1 MLGETLGGR
10 YQIMQELGAGGFG
23 KTYLARDTQLP
34 GEPVC
39 VVKQLQP
46 QSSDPSLLQI
56 ASRLFQGEAEVL
68 QQLGQHPQ
76 IPRLLAHFEQDQN
89 FFLVQEFIDGS
100 DLSHEVKQG
109 RKWTEVEVK
118 QLLTQVL
125 APLNAAHQAK
135 VIHRDIKPANLM
147 RRRSD
152 GEIFLIDFGA
162 VKQVAVSKFNPL
174 SNTVGIGTQGYMPI
188 EQILGKPHL
197 GGSDVYALGIVALQA
212 LTGVSDATA
221 LIDEGTAQIQW
232 RHLATVSPEFGAIL
246 DKMVANM
253 VVNRY
258 QSAAEVL
265 EAIAALSTPSS
276 PVVVGQSDIG
286 WRSGLKIF
294 KNPLYWLACL
304 VMGGGAIAWGWP
316 KQEVATIE
324 TVATSSPIPSIQA
337 SQTSST
343 PKAQEMAASS
353 VSTPTISPL
362 ASSAKGTD
370 ESYTCPSFPKY
381 GDTPD
386 PNTYIPLSHAMYK
399 ELEKQFRAARPQDSD
414 LKVGSVV
421 RFGNYGV
428 TIWDNWDEDKNAA
441 NGKYK
446 SVDIAIRFKN
456 GQLSIDKILIEGE
469 SQGSFTWMS
478 SLTALGASSAIIKCA
493 QSVGSYYERV
503 PD

>member
-10 YQIMQELGAGGFG
+10 YQIIQELGAGGFG

-212 LTGVSDATA
+212 LTGVSDATT

-265 EAIAALSTPSS
+265 EAIAALSTTSS
-276 PVVVGQSDIG
+276 PVVVGQSDTG
-286 WRSGLKIF
+286 WKSGLKIF

-304 VMGGGAIAWGWP
+304 VMGGGAIALGWP

-324 TVATSSPIPSIQA
+324 TVATSSPIPSIRG

-343 PKAQEMAASS
+343 PKTQEMPASS
-353 VSTPTISPL
+353 APTISPL

-370 ESYTCPSFPKY
+370 ESYTCSAL
-381 GDTPD
+381 DLD
-386 PNTYIPLSHAMYK
+386 DLNTYIPLGHAMYK
-399 ELEKQFRAARPQDSD
+399 ELEKQFRAARPQDND

-441 NGKYK
+441 NGKHK

-478 SLTALGASSAIIKCA
+478 SLKALGASSAIIKCA
-493 QSVGSYYERV
+493 QSRLLFYERV